1 MKKVLM
7 VLSISLFLF
16 SCGGYTTEEIET
28 ETKDFVLKSISET
41 LDISSSNMEI
51 KEYGLVQESDNVYSG
66 LLKTKYEDMTQTWD
80 VRVIWDHSTDKYTV
94 TWELTDEK

>member
-41 LDISSSNMEI
+41 I
-51 KEYGLVQESDNVYSG
+51 
-66 LLKTKYEDMTQTWD
+66 TKDDT
-80 VRVIWDHSTDKYTV
+80 
-94 TWELTDEK
+94 EK